1 MTRILI
7 VPDKF
12 KGSISASGVADSLE
26 KALRRHTVG
35 GHRAEIEKMPMADGG
50 DGSMSVIETAIGG
63 KRIEVETYD
72 ALMRPITAQI
82 LLVDG
87 GKTAFIESAGIIG
100 LAMLSAE
107 ERNPEKTTSYGFG
120 LAMAKAAE
128 MGCEKI
134 VVGIGGTA
142 TNDGGEGMLRAWAE
156 RKGGNPQILVACDVE
171 NTLLGPEGA
180 TMVYGPQK
188 GADREMLQRL
198 ERRMEMF
205 AAEVGLD
212 VNLPGGG
219 AAGGLGAA
227 LHKIGGRL
235 EAGWRLFGE
244 MTGLEEKIAAA
255 DTVITGEGRFDSQSF
270 SGKLIDG
277 ITTLCAKYGKK
288 PVVVCGHSGL
298 ERKIWKKAGVGDVFS
313 LSEMESD
320 IDRCISDA
328 ESLLSGEVTVVGCD
342 EAGRGCLAGPVFAA
356 AVVLPEDFDHPLLN
370 DSKQLS
376 PAQRESLRPI
386 IEKEALSWAVA
397 SCDNNEIDRM
407 NILNASIEAMH
418 RALEKTGVKRGRSI
432 ILVDG
437 NKFKAY
443 KDIPCHTV
451 VKGDAKIRAIAAASI
466 LAKCY
471 KDEYMSNLAKQYPQ
485 YGWEK
490 NAAYPTPEH
499 REAIRKYGITPYHR
513 RSYALLP
520 EDDKTL
526 F

>member
-12 KGSISASGVADSLE
+12 KGSVTASGVADSLE
-26 KALRRHTVG
+26 RALRRHMVG
-35 GHRAEIEKMPMADGG
+35 GRDAVVEKIPMADGG
-50 DGSMSVIETAIGG
+50 DGSLAVMEAALGG
-63 KRIEVETYD
+63 ERVDVETFD
-72 ALMRPITAQI
+72 ALMRPIKAQI
-82 LLVDG
+82 LLVDEG
-87 GKTAFIESAGIIG
+87 RTAFVESAAIIG
-100 LAMLSAE
+100 LAMLSSE
-107 ERNPEKTTSYGFG
+107 ERNPEKATSYGFG
-120 LAMAKAAE
+120 LAMARAAE

-142 TNDGGEGMLRAWAE
+142 TNDGGEGMMRAWSE
-156 RKGGNPQILVACDVE
+156 RKSGNPRIYVACDVE
-171 NTLLGPEGA
+171 NTLLGPNGA

-188 GADREMLQRL
+188 GADAAMLQRL
-198 ERRMEMF
+198 ERRMEHF
-205 AAEVGLD
+205 AAEAGLD

-227 LHKIGGRL
+227 LHKIGGEL
-235 EAGWRLFGE
+235 KSGWRLFGE
-244 MTGLEEKIAAA
+244 MSGLEEKIAEA
-255 DTVITGEGRFDSQSF
+255 DTVITGEGCFDSQSF

-277 ITTLCAKYGKK
+277 VANLCTKYGKK
-288 PVVVCGHSGL
+288 PVVVCGHSKL
-298 ERKIWKKAGVGDVFS
+298 DRKIWKKAGIGDVYS
-313 LSEMESD
+313 LSEVEND
-320 IDRCISDA
+320 IGKCIA
-328 ESLLSGEVTVVGCD
+328 EAGSLLSGEVTVIGCD

-356 AVVLPEDFDHPLLN
+356 AVILPEEFDHPLLN
-370 DSKQLS
+370 DSKQLTA
-376 PAQRESLRPI
+376 AQREILRPI
-386 IEKEALSWAVA
+386 IEKEAVAWAVA

-418 RALEKTGVKRGRSI
+418 RALKKTGAEKGRSV

-437 NKFKAY
+437 NKFKPFNG
-443 KDIPCHTV
+443 IPFHTV

-471 KDEYMSNLAKQYPQ
+471 KDEYMSRLAEQYPQ
-485 YGWEK
+485 YGWER

-499 REAIRKYGITPYHR
+499 RDAIRKYGITPYHR
-513 RSYALLP
+513 RTYSLLP